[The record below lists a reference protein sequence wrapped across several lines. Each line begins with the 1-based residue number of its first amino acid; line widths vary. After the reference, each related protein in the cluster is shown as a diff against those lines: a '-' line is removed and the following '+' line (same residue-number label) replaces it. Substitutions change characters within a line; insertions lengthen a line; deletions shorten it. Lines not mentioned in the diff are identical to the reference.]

1 MSMAIQS
8 FRELE
13 VWQVAVEL
21 VVEVYK
27 LTDRFPRHELYGLS
41 AQMRRAATSTPSNVA
56 EGSRQG
62 TTAALIQYLRHAL
75 GSNAELETQLE
86 ITRRLGY
93 ARAEEVGRL
102 EELAVR
108 VGKMLNKLTGN
119 LERSRS

>member
-1 MSMAIQS
+1 MAIQS

-13 VWQVAVEL
+13 VWQVAMEL
-21 VVEVYK
+21 VVATHR
-27 LTDRFPRHELYGLS
+27 LTNTFPKHELYGLS
-41 AQMRRAATSTPSNVA
+41 AQMRRASVSTPSNIA

-62 TTAALIQYLRHAL
+62 TTSALIQYLRHAL

-86 ITRRLGY
+86 IAKRLNY
-93 ARAEEVGRL
+93 ADAEEVVPI